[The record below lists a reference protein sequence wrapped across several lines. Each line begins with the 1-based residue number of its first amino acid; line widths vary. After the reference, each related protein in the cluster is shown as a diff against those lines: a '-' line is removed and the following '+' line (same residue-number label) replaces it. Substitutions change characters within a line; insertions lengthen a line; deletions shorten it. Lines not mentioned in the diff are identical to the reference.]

1 MTILRLVA
9 SLKNGLIMLYIIG
22 KIFGAGNKQIAN
34 TYDEQKIVVQSTSN
48 CWVKLTNKNMI
59 LCQKMLKKNFTTRIS
74 NKSVTVILTIWT
86 QFKRVITLPCE
97 VFGNISTHVGQ
108 CVSYVVLWQR
118 QWLSTEE
125 VVSSTSSHSTAG

>member
-48 CWVKLTNKNMI
+48 C
-59 LCQKMLKKNFTTRIS
+59 
-74 NKSVTVILTIWT
+74 
-86 QFKRVITLPCE
+86 
-97 VFGNISTHVGQ
+97 
-108 CVSYVVLWQR
+108 
-118 QWLSTEE
+118 
-125 VVSSTSSHSTAG
+125 